1 MEKILQAF
9 KRLRFVMPSSMQLQM
24 YYDDKNKH
32 FPSPPPPESQNK
44 MTPQQSHNDK
54 PFGGFLG
61 AVYDRYDHNQ
71 NALFGHKH
79 FKSIFLLG

>member
-1 MEKILQAF
+1 
-9 KRLRFVMPSSMQLQM
+9 MPSSMQLQM

-61 AVYDRYDHNQ
+61 AVYDRYDHNK
-71 NALFGHKH
+71 NDFLVTSILNLYFYWDSCYHCYKAL
-79 FKSIFLLG
+79 L